1 MNKHVLVL
9 DDDIFTRKLIGMIL
23 ERVGYRVTL
32 AADTKEALQA
42 LANTPVDAI
51 TCDLMM
57 PDKSG
62 LEFIQYLKSHEK
74 YASIPVVVITAIG
87 VRDALEDARHL
98 ADAIVEKPFV
108 DVSLRQAL
116 AQVLGETV

>member
-1 MNKHVLVL
+1 MSKHIVVL
-9 DDDIFTRKLIGMIL
+9 DDDIFTRKLIGLIL
-23 ERVGYRVTL
+23 ERMGHRVTL
-32 AADTKEALQA
+32 TANTEEALQA

-62 LEFIQYLKSHEK
+62 LEFIQYLKSHEA

-108 DVSLRQAL
+108 DASLRQAL

>member
-1 MNKHVLVL
+1 MSKHVVVL

-23 ERVGYRVTL
+23 ERTGYRITL
-32 AADTKEALQA
+32 AADTEEALQA
-42 LANTPVDAI
+42 LTDVPVDAI

-62 LEFIQYLKSHEK
+62 LEFIRYLKSHEE
-74 YASIPVVVITAIG
+74 YASIPVVIITAIG
-87 VRDALEDARHL
+87 VRDTLEDARHL

-116 AQVLGETV
+116 AQVLGEAA